1 MTPWRAWKIY
11 RASKRLLG
19 VFEEGSNMSKAWW
32 KSKTIWVNV
41 LSAAAE
47 LAGIIPLPGGTA
59 LIVANILNIALR
71 FVTTGP
77 THLIH
82 SEGDQ

>member
-1 MTPWRAWKIY
+1 MMTPWRAWKLY
-11 RASKRLLG
+11 RATRHMLG
-19 VFEEGSNMSKAWW
+19 IIDEAKMSKSIL
-32 KSKTIWVNV
+32 KSKVFWVNV

>member
-77 THLIH
+77 AHLIH

>member
-1 MTPWRAWKIY
+1 MEG
-11 RASKRLLG
+11 AS
-19 VFEEGSNMSKAWW
+19 MSKNIL
-32 KSKTIWVNV
+32 KSKVFWTNI

-47 LAGIIPLPGGTA
+47 LAGIIPLPAGTMV
-59 LIVANILNIALR
+59 IVVNILNIALR

-82 SEGDQ
+82 PDE

>member
-1 MTPWRAWKIY
+1 MTPWRAWKLY
-11 RASKRLLG
+11 RSMRRLLG
-19 VFEEGSNMSKAWW
+19 IIKEASVSKSIL
-32 KSKTIWVNV
+32 KSKVFWINV

>member
-1 MTPWRAWKIY
+1 
-11 RASKRLLG
+11 
-19 VFEEGSNMSKAWW
+19 MSKPWW
-32 KSKTIWVNV
+32 KSKTVLINL

-59 LIVANILNIALR
+59 LIIANVLNIALR

-77 THLIH
+77 THLARPA
-82 SEGDQ
+82 E

>member
-11 RASKRLLG
+11 RSATRLLA
-19 VFEEGSNMSKAWW
+19 VFTKERAMSKPWW
-32 KSKTIWVNV
+32 KSKTVWVNA

-59 LIVANILNIALR
+59 LLIANALNIALR
-71 FVTTGP
+71 FITTGP
-77 THLIH
+77 THLV
-82 SEGDQ
+82 SPNS

>member
-1 MTPWRAWKIY
+1 MTPWRAWKLY
-11 RASKRLLG
+11 RSMRRLLG
-19 VFEEGSNMSKAWW
+19 IIKEASVSKSIL
-32 KSKTIWVNV
+32 KSKVFWVNV

>member
-1 MTPWRAWKIY
+1 MNA
-11 RASKRLLG
+11 
-19 VFEEGSNMSKAWW
+19 
-32 KSKTIWVNV
+32 

-47 LAGIIPLPGGTA
+47 LAGIIPLLGGTA

-77 THLIH
+77 THLV
-82 SEGDQ
+82 SSDG

>member
-1 MTPWRAWKIY
+1 MTPWRAWKFY
-11 RASKRLLG
+11 RATRRLLG
-19 VFEEGSNMSKAWW
+19 IMEEASVSKSIL
-32 KSKTIWVNV
+32 KSKTFWVNA
-41 LSAAAE
+41 LSVAAE
-47 LAGIIPLPGGTA
+47 LLGIIPLPGGTA

-82 SEGDQ
+82 AEGDQ